1 MIELQYGRD
10 IYGKRP
16 DDAVCEL
23 CPHPATETVIRPGND
38 GIHFA
43 ESAGSWLCE
52 HCFTELCID
61 YAEKQA
67 ARLPELREKL
77 AQACRYDRQHGNQ
90 EDDQED
96 HPRFT

>member
-1 MIELQYGRD
+1 MTELRYGRD

-23 CPHPATETVIRPGND
+23 CPHPATVTAICPGND

-52 HCFTELCID
+52 HCFLELSID

-67 ARLPELREKL
+67 ARLPELREQL
-77 AQACRYDRQHGNQ
+77 ERACQ
-90 EDDQED
+90 
-96 HPRFT
+96 